1 MYRVCKGM
9 WLSILFKRRYKR
21 ETICTCLDYHELHVC
36 CTHAISPT
44 LESYAVHSVL
54 FTFPILCSKKLFR
67 PTGLSLYGSRNM
79 KIIQFT
85 AVETSTKSQ
94 RRLWPN
100 YKLTSASIN
109 SSSDSLNSFSNTVS
123 DKNSW
128 DTSTQRCFFCF
139 WPVSSSSQY
148 CLSQLT
154 HQILHTNIGR
164 ARRQQS
170 IPTSLTETVF
180 LKVCYA
186 SGFRFSET
194 LSTQQ

>member
-1 MYRVCKGM
+1 MSRLP
-9 WLSILFKRRYKR
+9 WI
-21 ETICTCLDYHELHVC
+21 TCLLYSRCQSYTWKLR
-36 CTHAISPT
+36 CTLSSFYFSNTVLKKTIS
-44 LESYAVHSVL
+44 ANWVV
-54 FTFPILCSKKLFR
+54 FIW
-67 PTGLSLYGSRNM
+67 SRNM

-170 IPTSLTETVF
+170 IPTSLTKTVF